1 MSDQDSHK
9 LHVLH
14 VAASLGANSAAGRL
28 CASLQRSGARVTMLA
43 VVPPEQ
49 PDSLFFSSSGL
60 LRNLRRRLGQ
70 IPLYLFPRRDK
81 ALPWSSFLFGHSLER
96 WVRLINPDVAHLH
109 WVGASTIALHSLK
122 KLAVPVLWTFHDV
135 WPLTA
140 GCHCNMECEK
150 WRDGCKHCPQLGAG
164 LFSIDLSSHL
174 FDFKRAAVQQ
184 SRVEA
189 ICPSRWLTD
198 MAADSPLWRGKPVHH
213 LGNAIDMNLFAP
225 ANKVEMRRLWG
236 IPEDKPVILFGATVS
251 TIHYKG
257 FHLLLQALECL
268 KKQGTDA
275 HLVVF
280 GENPA
285 GNDLNFPSTS
295 VGFVHDPARLAT
307 LYAAA
312 DVFVIPS
319 MQDNLPTTVLE
330 SSACGTPCVAFD
342 IGGIPDMVIHNK
354 NGYLAKAFDVAD
366 LAYGIKLILQNP
378 ELAQRWGRNAREHI
392 FSNYES
398 SMIARQHIEL
408 YQRIIRR
415 G

>member
-1 MSDQDSHK
+1 
-9 LHVLH
+9 
-14 VAASLGANSAAGRL
+14 
-28 CASLQRSGARVTMLA
+28 
-43 VVPPEQ
+43 
-49 PDSLFFSSSGL
+49 
-60 LRNLRRRLGQ
+60 
-70 IPLYLFPRRDK
+70 
-81 ALPWSSFLFGHSLER
+81 
-96 WVRLINPDVAHLH
+96 
-109 WVGASTIALHSLK
+109 
-122 KLAVPVLWTFHDV
+122 
-135 WPLTA
+135 
-140 GCHCNMECEK
+140 MECEK

-295 VGFVHDPARLAT
+295 VGFVHAQGLRG
-307 LYAAA
+307 
-312 DVFVIPS
+312 
-319 MQDNLPTTVLE
+319 VL
-330 SSACGTPCVAFD
+330 
-342 IGGIPDMVIHNK
+342 
-354 NGYLAKAFDVAD
+354 
-366 LAYGIKLILQNP
+366 
-378 ELAQRWGRNAREHI
+378 
-392 FSNYES
+392 
-398 SMIARQHIEL
+398 
-408 YQRIIRR
+408 
-415 G
+415 